1 MRLGKANSVTTG
13 PRANRTRLLAGITA
27 LVMIPGIGLG
37 SASGPTP
44 VSGTSAASGEAWSGI
59 WRDGNYTGTS
69 LWDVR
74 NIMQLG
80 WGASANLSGKGVGIA
95 LIDTGVS
102 PVFQLSP
109 SLVVNGPDLSFESQ
123 SPNLRYLDTYGH
135 GSHMAGIMVGN
146 GYTDGHVGLAHNA
159 KLTSVKVG
167 TATGSVDVTQIIA
180 AIDWVVE
187 NKNHDPA
194 YPIRVINLSYGS
206 GGRPSSLTD
215 PLQFAVEQA
224 WKAGIVVV
232 AAAGNDAG
240 SVLSDPASD
249 PFVLA
254 VGAAHTAGT
263 WTNSDDTLHLHQRQD
278 RQP

>member
-1 MRLGKANSVTTG
+1 VGTWKAARTAAGHRLVASIAVSALAASASALPATALHDAAVPGRLYDAWQSTTWNGPGTPVRLTDVGKTIGARTG
-13 PRANRTRLLAGITA
+13 DAATLDGAGI
-27 LVMIPGIGLG
+27 
-37 SASGPTP
+37 
-44 VSGTSAASGEAWSGI
+44 
-59 WRDGNYTGTS
+59 
-69 LWDVR
+69 
-74 NIMQLG
+74 
-80 WGASANLSGKGVGIA
+80 GVA
-95 LIDTGVS
+95 LIDTGVVPDKGLPAS
-102 PVFQLSP
+102 RI
-109 SLVVNGPDLSFESQ
+109 VNGPDLSLESQ
-123 SPNLRYLDTYGH
+123 TSNLRYLDTYGH